1 MKTPPMKT
9 SSIKIYLVGGAVRDQ
24 LLGLPIKDKDFVV
37 VGATPQQMV
46 DKGFRPIGKD
56 FPVFLHPKTH
66 QEYALARTERKTAKG
81 YHGFKF
87 NTDVTV
93 TLEDDLARRDLT
105 INAMAQNI
113 QTGQIIDPYN
123 GQQDLTDQ
131 LLRHVSDAFAEDP
144 VRILRI
150 ARFAARY
157 EHLGFTVHPKT
168 NQLMQKMVENG
179 EVDALVAER
188 VWQELSKA
196 LNEKTPSEFIKV
208 LKNCNALEVLFPEF
222 NQLFGVPQ
230 TQKWH
235 PEIDTGIHCMMA
247 MDQAAKLD
255 NDTAFAVFNH
265 DLGKG
270 ITPQDILPSHKGHEA
285 GGIPLVKAVCERLKV
300 PSGHKKLALIVCR
313 WHLHS
318 HTAYEL
324 KASTIDK
331 LFNSTSAYQQPAI
344 FEKFLQACQA
354 DATGRLG
361 KELSKYPQ
369 ADYLRKC
376 LKAAEK
382 IDVQALLDRG
392 FIGEALGMQITQERI
407 KLIKKIKLSHIF
419 L

>member
-1 MKTPPMKT
+1 M
-9 SSIKIYLVGGAVRDQ
+9 KIYLVGGAVRDQ
-24 LLGLPIKDKDFVV
+24 LLGLNIKDRDYVV
-37 VGATPQQMV
+37 VGATPQQMM

-56 FPVFLHPKTH
+56 FPVFLHPTTQDEH
-66 QEYALARTERKTAKG
+66 ALARTERKTAKG
-81 YHGFKF
+81 YHGFAF
-87 NTDVTV
+87 NTDVSV

-105 INAMAQNI
+105 INAMAQDTE
-113 QTGQIIDPYN
+113 TGEITDPYN
-123 GQQDLTDQ
+123 GQQDLKNKV
-131 LLRHVSDAFAEDP
+131 LHHVSDAFAEDP

-157 EHLGFTVHPKT
+157 AHLGFSVHTET

-188 VWQELSKA
+188 VWQELRKA

-208 LKNCNALEVLFPEF
+208 LRACDALKVLFPEF

-230 TQKWH
+230 TKKWH

-247 MDQAAKLD
+247 MDKAANLG

-270 ITPQDILPSHKGHEA
+270 ITPKEILPSHKGHEA

-300 PSGHKKLALIVCR
+300 PSQYKRLALIVCR

-324 KASTIDK
+324 KASTINK
-331 LFNSTSAYQQPAI
+331 LFNSTGAYQQPAQ

-361 KELSKYPQ
+361 LEFSEYPQ
-369 ADYLRKC
+369 AGYLQKC

-382 IDVQALLDRG
+382 VDIQALLNRG
-392 FIGEALGMQITQERI
+392 FVGESLGMQITQERI
-407 KLIKKIKLSHIF
+407 KLIKRIKLSHIF

>member
-1 MKTPPMKT
+1 MKN
-9 SSIKIYLVGGAVRDQ
+9 YLVGGAVRDQ
-24 LLGLPIKDKDFVV
+24 LLGLDIKDRDYVV

-66 QEYALARTERKTAKG
+66 EEYALARTERKTAKG
-81 YHGFKF
+81 YHGFAF
-87 NTDVTV
+87 NTDVSV

-105 INAMAQNI
+105 INAMAQDT
-113 QTGQIIDPYN
+113 QTGEITDPYN
-123 GQQDLTDQ
+123 GQQDLKDKV
-131 LLRHVSDAFAEDP
+131 LRHVSDAFAEDP

-157 EHLGFTVHPKT
+157 AYLGFSVHPKT
-168 NQLMQKMVENG
+168 NQLMQQMVKNG

-188 VWQELSKA
+188 VWQELRKA

-208 LKNCNALEVLFPEF
+208 LRACGALKVLFPEF

-230 TQKWH
+230 TKIWH

-247 MDQAAKLD
+247 MDKAANLA

-270 ITPQDILPSHKGHEA
+270 ITPKEILPSHKGHEA
-285 GGIPLVKAVCERLKV
+285 GGIPLVKSVCERLKV
-300 PSGHKKLALIVCR
+300 PSQYKRLALIVCR

-324 KASTIDK
+324 KASTINK
-331 LFNSTSAYQQPAI
+331 LFNSTGAYQQPAQ

-361 KELSKYPQ
+361 MEFKEYPQ

-376 LKAAEK
+376 LKASEK
-382 IDVQALLDRG
+382 VDVQALLDRG
-392 FIGEALGMQITQERI
+392 FVGESLGMQITQERI
-407 KLIKKIKLSHIF
+407 KLIKRIKLSYIF
-419 L
+419 VTGE